1 MSEKD
6 DVFLTHPTGGED
18 YTTRDQA
25 EREDVA
31 SLRREQFE
39 QSRISQEQTAPFD
52 KNRVEPPGSGDDAG
66 GRVRINSNHWAE

>member
-6 DVFLTHPTGGED
+6 NVFLNHPTGGED

-31 SLRREQFE
+31 SLEREQFE
-39 QSRISQEQTAPFD
+39 QPTTA
-52 KNRVEPPGSGDDAG
+52 
-66 GRVRINSNHWAE
+66 